1 MGGTFNPIHYGH
13 IFVANYVMD
22 YMNLDRIV
30 FIPSGNP
37 PHKNNEEVIDK
48 NHRKKMVE
56 LAIKDNFKFYIDSIE
71 LEKEGYSYSYDT
83 ITYLKNNNPYDKFF
97 YIIGQDA
104 FLLIE
109 QWYKY
114 KKIIDI
120 THFLVVTRGMK
131 LKAQMQDIQKK
142 HNINMTFIDTPI
154 IEISSTQIRKRV
166 KAKKTIKY
174 FVNED
179 VEKYILQNSL
189 YTHILN

>member
-114 KKIIDI
+114 KKIINI

-131 LKAQMQDIQKK
+131 LKARMQDIQKK

-166 KAKKTIKY
+166 KEKKTIKY

>member
-166 KAKKTIKY
+166 KEKKTIKY